1 MSTDPAAATAAATA
15 PLRVLVFAG
24 SRRAGSLNRQLATLA
39 AELARATGAEV
50 DHAGLGE
57 FDVPLYDGDDEVASG
72 IPAGALELARRLAA
86 VDAFILSSPE
96 YNFSM
101 PGVVKNLIDWTSRV
115 KPSAL
120 TGRTGL
126 LLSASPSMVGGNRA
140 LWALRVPLESQGVR
154 LHPDMFSLAQ
164 AHQAFDGTKLKD
176 DKLQA
181 RLAAMITA
189 FLGDVAALRARR

>member
-1 MSTDPAAATAAATA
+1 MSTSPTP

-24 SRRAGSLNRQLATLA
+24 SRRAASLNRQLASLA
-39 AELARATGAEV
+39 ADLARAAGAEV
-50 DHAGLGE
+50 DHADLRE
-57 FDVPLYDGDDEVASG
+57 FDVPLYDGDDEAAHGV
-72 IPAGALELARRLAA
+72 PAGAVELARRLAA
-86 VDAFILSSPE
+86 TDAFILSSPE

-115 KPSAL
+115 QPSAL
-120 TGRTGL
+120 AGRTGL

-164 AHQAFDGTKLKD
+164 AHQAFDGAQLKD
-176 DKLQA
+176 AKLQA
-181 RLAAMITA
+181 RLTA
-189 FLGDVAALRARR
+189 LVTSFLRDVAALRAGR